1 MNRKIA
7 LFVTLLLAGG
17 ALTWIAVGNM
27 GNNLVYYWSPA
38 EMKSHGSEAVGA
50 TIRLGGQVVAGSVK
64 PGNPLRF
71 QLSDGAATVDVST
84 TEIPPQMF
92 REGIGVV
99 VEGTVD
105 PNGLFTSNRMM
116 VKHDN
121 EYRAPKPGEAVD
133 QEKMKREMEQ
143 LFAEGSK

>member
-7 LFVTLLLAGG
+7 LFTTLLLAGG

-38 EMKSHGSEAVGA
+38 EMKTHGSEAVGA
-50 TIRLGGQVVAGSVK
+50 TIRLGGQVVAGSIK
-64 PGNPLRF
+64 AGNPLRF
-71 QLSDGAATVDVST
+71 QLSDGSATVDVST

-99 VEGTVD
+99 VEGIEVQKRIA
-105 PNGLFTSNRMM
+105 RMPADVQSGRPESPVIM
-116 VKHDN
+116 QKITIFRN
-121 EYRAPKPGEAVD
+121 AK
-133 QEKMKREMEQ
+133 
-143 LFAEGSK
+143 